1 MVVSN
6 IMLSRRTLLDSKDEL
21 LYTGID
27 GEQREVYGAAMVIQ
41 RAYREY
47 RARNTSRRQA
57 DAERRAAV
65 TIQSCYRRY
74 KQVIFPFSFSS
85 FLFFFLK
92 LAFLIHVP
100 FCYFKKLHNAAIVV
114 QKHFRLKKMNQTEQ
128 SSCPTAEVPEHPTL
142 NGQSIRIQVPQN
154 NSTLLREHR
163 AATTIQLAYRGH
175 RKRQAAARKIQK
187 FMKESRMKLRKIQ
200 ELSDGG
206 LGAPLTMAQPQSQS
220 NTHPTQVT
228 SSGTH
233 MITQP
238 PQIGISSHNVTM
250 MDMNG
255 SR

>member
-1 MVVSN
+1 PLHRSQSDWTSSESSSVGCASTRYRCPRSIGTTPLTMVVSN
-6 IMLSRRTLLDSKDEL
+6 ILTRHTLLDYKDGL
-21 LYTGID
+21 LYTGGE

-57 DAERRAAV
+57 DAERRPRLL
-65 TIQSCYRRY
+65 SR
-74 KQVIFPFSFSS
+74 
-85 FLFFFLK
+85 
-92 LAFLIHVP
+92 

-114 QKHFRLKKMNQTEQ
+114 QKHFRLKKMNQTEHP
-128 SSCPTAEVPEHPTL
+128 SCPSTEVPEHPTL

-154 NSTLLREHR
+154 SSSLLREHR

-206 LGAPLTMAQPQSQS
+206 LGAELTITPQSNPS
-220 NTHPTQVT
+220 TAATVT
-228 SSGTH
+228 TTPMTSA
-233 MITQP
+233 
-238 PQIGISSHNVTM
+238 QIGITSLSNSM
-250 MDMNG
+250 MDMDG

>member
-74 KQVIFPFSFSS
+74 KQ
-85 FLFFFLK
+85 
-92 LAFLIHVP
+92 

-154 NSTLLREHR
+154 NSSLLREHR

-238 PQIGISSHNVTM
+238 QIGISSHNVTM

>member
-1 MVVSN
+1 MGKG
-6 IMLSRRTLLDSKDEL
+6 IFLESRRHLHHICFT
-21 LYTGID
+21 D

-74 KQVIFPFSFSS
+74 KQ
-85 FLFFFLK
+85 
-92 LAFLIHVP
+92 

-114 QKHFRLKKMNQTEQ
+114 QKHFRLKKMNQSEQ
-128 SSCPTAEVPEHPTL
+128 SSCPTTEVPEHPTL

-187 FMKESRMKLRKIQ
+187 FMKESRMKI
-200 ELSDGG
+200 
-206 LGAPLTMAQPQSQS
+206 
-220 NTHPTQVT
+220 
-228 SSGTH
+228 
-233 MITQP
+233 
-238 PQIGISSHNVTM
+238 
-250 MDMNG
+250 
-255 SR
+255 

>member
-21 LYTGID
+21 LYTGIGEQY

-74 KQVIFPFSFSS
+74 KQ
-85 FLFFFLK
+85 
-92 LAFLIHVP
+92 

-154 NSTLLREHR
+154 NSSLLREHR

-238 PQIGISSHNVTM
+238 QIGISSHNVTM

>member
-1 MVVSN
+1 MAELRSLYGQFPPT
-6 IMLSRRTLLDSKDEL
+6 LSILVAE
-21 LYTGID
+21 

-74 KQVIFPFSFSS
+74 KQ
-85 FLFFFLK
+85 
-92 LAFLIHVP
+92 

-114 QKHFRLKKMNQTEQ
+114 QKHFRLKKFCWYQRSYLHPGMVGGGENFSRRRVDVRLDFGLRYAVFGCHCLSSFQMNQTEH
-128 SSCPTAEVPEHPTL
+128 SSCPSNDVPEHPTL

-154 NSTLLREHR
+154 SSSLLREHR

-187 FMKESRMKLRKIQ
+187 FMKESRMK
-200 ELSDGG
+200 
-206 LGAPLTMAQPQSQS
+206 
-220 NTHPTQVT
+220 
-228 SSGTH
+228 
-233 MITQP
+233 
-238 PQIGISSHNVTM
+238 
-250 MDMNG
+250 
-255 SR
+255 